1 MTDDPKPSRSKQIE
15 ELVFIKMPH
24 VAGGLLFLIAAA
36 LNIVNVIARYVFSNP
51 IFWAEEILIFIV
63 IWGVFLVAGS
73 ITYRGGHLNMDLIY
87 ATLRPRWKRAVNIAI
102 ALTLIVCTVYTAMQ
116 SWKVVMLHHR
126 NHSVTAVPTSR
137 WCSCIWRC
145 CSDSAS
151 WRWPRSYDFVP
162 TSPDNLNKGQQPRIG

>member
-1 MTDDPKPSRSKQIE
+1 MTNDPKPSRSKQIE

-24 VAGGLLFLIAAA
+24 VAGGTLFLIAAA
-36 LNIVNVIARYVFSNP
+36 LNIINVIARYVFSNP
-51 IFWAEEILIFIV
+51 ILWAEEILIFIV

-116 SWKVVMLHHR
+116 SWKVVMLHYR
-126 NHSVTAVPTSR
+126 NDGVTAGTDIPLVFPHMALLFGFSFMALAALVR
-137 WCSCIWRC
+137 I
-145 CSDSAS
+145 
-151 WRWPRSYDFVP
+151 RSYISGKFE
-162 TSPDNLNKGQQPRIG
+162 